1 MAKITAH
8 RAADGA
14 LSYRVQFR
22 PRPGANPTRETFE
35 TADAA
40 RRFIDLAADIGWAGA
55 QEIRDASGGSDTAI
69 PTLATWLERHLDEL
83 ASSATPGTI
92 DGYRREAAR
101 TWLPRLGRMPLD
113 MLTRERI
120 TSWVAWQRK
129 QETARSARA
138 RAKAIAAG
146 EAPPPA
152 QLVADKTI
160 ANAHGL
166 LSAVLSAAGRRYG
179 LPNPAEGVR
188 LPSDGE
194 AEEMVFLTA
203 AEYDRLL
210 GATPEYW
217 QPLVALLA
225 GTGCRW
231 GEATA
236 LRASDFDLDADVP
249 VVRISR
255 AWKRGERGGVYLGSP
270 KTRRGRRTV
279 TLDPTTVGLVRG
291 LVDKALEDGRPDE
304 LLFVGAR
311 GGRVAHQ
318 NFHPRVWL
326 RAVAASGLA
335 KRPRIH
341 DLRHSH
347 ASWLIA
353 AGVPLPV
360 IQYRLGHES
369 IKTSVDRYGHL
380 LPGAGELAAASMEKV
395 FSSLTVPLSGELL
408 PRDELERSD
417 APDAPN
423 D

>member
-14 LSYRVQFR
+14 LSFRVQFR

-40 RRFIDLAADIGWAGA
+40 QRFIDLAADIGWAGA
-55 QEIRDASGGSDTAI
+55 QEIRDASGGSDAAI

-101 TWLPRLGRMPLD
+101 TWLPRLGRVPLD

-194 AEEMVFLTA
+194 AEEMVFLTP

-210 GATPEYW
+210 GAVPEYW

-236 LRASDFDLDADVP
+236 LRASDFDLDAETP
-249 VVRISR
+249 VVRIPR
-255 AWKRGERGGVYLGSP
+255 AWKRGERGGAYRGAP

-279 TLDPTTVGLVRG
+279 TIDPTTVGLVRG
-291 LVDKALEDGRPDE
+291 LVDDRPDDE

-311 GGRVAHQ
+311 GGRVRSQ
-318 NFHPRVWL
+318 NFTDRVW
-326 RAVAASGLA
+326 RPAVQRSGLA
-335 KRPRIH
+335 KRPRVH

-347 ASWLIA
+347 ASWLIG
-353 AGVPLPV
+353 AGVPLIV
-360 IQYRLGHES
+360 VQYRLGHES
-369 IKTSVDRYGHL
+369 IKTSADRYGHL
-380 LPGAGELAAASMEKV
+380 LPGAGELAAASLADILSGV
-395 FSSLTVPLSGELL
+395 SSATLAGELL
-408 PRDELERSD
+408 PAEPS
-417 APDAPN
+417 PS
-423 D
+423 

>member
-14 LSYRVQFR
+14 LSFRVQFR

-40 RRFIDLAADIGWAGA
+40 QRFIDLAAEIGWAGA

-101 TWLPRLGRMPLD
+101 TWLPRLGRVPLD

-236 LRASDFDLDADVP
+236 LRASDFDLDAGAP

-279 TLDPTTVGLVRG
+279 TLDPTTVGLVRH
-291 LVDKALEDGRPDE
+291 LVDDRPDDE

-311 GGRVAHQ
+311 GGRVRSQ
-318 NFHPRVWL
+318 NFTDRVW
-326 RAVAASGLA
+326 RPAVQRSGLA
-335 KRPRIH
+335 KRPRVH

-347 ASWLIA
+347 ASWLIG
-353 AGVPLPV
+353 AGVPLIV
-360 IQYRLGHES
+360 VQYRLGHES
-369 IKTSVDRYGHL
+369 IKTTSDRYGHM
-380 LPGAGELAAASMEKV
+380 LPGAGDVAAAAMGRILGDV
-395 FSSLTVPLSGELL
+395 TAAPFAGELM
-408 PRDELERSD
+408 P
-417 APDAPN
+417 
-423 D
+423 

>member
-22 PRPGANPTRETFE
+22 PRPGANPTRETFA

-40 RRFIDLAADIGWAGA
+40 QRFIDLAADIGWAGA

-101 TWLPRLGRMPLD
+101 TWLPRLGRVPLD

-120 TSWVAWQRK
+120 TSWVAWQRR

-160 ANAHGL
+160 ANSHGL

-270 KTRRGRRTV
+270 KTRRGRRTI
-279 TLDPTTVGLVRG
+279 TIDPTTVGLVRG
-291 LVDKALEDGRPDE
+291 LVDDRPDDE

-311 GGRVAHQ
+311 GGRVRSQ
-318 NFHPRVWL
+318 NFTDRVW
-326 RAVAASGLA
+326 RPAVQRSGLA
-335 KRPRIH
+335 KRPRVH

-347 ASWLIA
+347 ASWLIG
-353 AGVPLPV
+353 AGVPLIV
-360 IQYRLGHES
+360 VQYRLGHES
-369 IKTSVDRYGHL
+369 IKTSGDRYGHL
-380 LPGAGELAAASMEKV
+380 LPGAGELAAEAMSRV
-395 FSSLTVPLSGELL
+395 FAGVSSAPLAGELL
-408 PRDELERSD
+408 P
-417 APDAPN
+417 AATA
-423 D
+423 

>member
-8 RAADGA
+8 KAADGA

-22 PRPGANPTRETFE
+22 PRPGANPTRETFA

-40 RRFIDLAADIGWAGA
+40 QRFIDLAGDIGWVGA
-55 QEIRDASGGSDTAI
+55 QEIRDASDGSDTAI
-69 PTLATWLERHLDEL
+69 PTLSTWLERHLEDL

-101 TWLPRLGRMPLD
+101 TWLPRLGRVPLD

-138 RAKAIAAG
+138 RAKAIDAG
-146 EAPPPA
+146 EVPPPA

-166 LSAVLSAAGRRYG
+166 LSAVLAAAGRRYG

-194 AEEMVFLTA
+194 REEMVFLTPS
-203 AEYDRLL
+203 EYDKVLT
-210 GATPEYW
+210 AVPEYW
-217 QPLVALLA
+217 QPLVGLLA
-225 GTGCRW
+225 GAGCRW

-236 LRASDFDLDADVP
+236 LRASDFDLHAPTP
-249 VVRISR
+249 VVRIVR

-291 LVDKALEDGRPDE
+291 LVDQAVEDRRPDD
-304 LLFVGAR
+304 LLFVGRR
-311 GGRVAHQ
+311 GSRVATQHFQ
-318 NFHPRVWL
+318 PRVWL
-326 RAVAASGLA
+326 RAVAASGIG

-341 DLRHSH
+341 DLRHTH

-369 IKTSVDRYGHL
+369 IKTTSDTYGHL
-380 LPGAGELAAASMEKV
+380 LPGAGELAAAALGDILSGI
-395 FSSLTVPLSGELL
+395 SVPLAGELL
-408 PRDELERSD
+408 PADEE
-417 APDAPN
+417 
-423 D
+423 